1 MKKLL
6 LIVITMLSIY
16 SFGQN
21 IKATTEDGKK
31 VILKKDKTWSYDET
45 KEEVK
50 NTCEIDSNFKEPKY
64 NTSSSWKRMG
74 STVDDLKQH
83 ISVDMSVKI
92 DKIILFEVS
101 EQLGNGVYILCVDG
115 QKMKWRR
122 TGSVFRKDGED
133 VLKMKNE

>member
-31 VILKKDKTWSYDET
+31 VILKKDKTWSYDKT

-50 NTCEIDSNFKEPKY
+50 NTCEIEVDFKEPKY

-74 STVDDLKQH
+74 STVDDLKKH
-83 ISVDMSVKI
+83 ISVDMSVKVEN
-92 DKIILFEVS
+92 IILLEVS
-101 EQLGNGVYILCVDG
+101 EQLGNGVYIICVDG

-122 TGSVFRKDGED
+122 TGSVFRKDGVD